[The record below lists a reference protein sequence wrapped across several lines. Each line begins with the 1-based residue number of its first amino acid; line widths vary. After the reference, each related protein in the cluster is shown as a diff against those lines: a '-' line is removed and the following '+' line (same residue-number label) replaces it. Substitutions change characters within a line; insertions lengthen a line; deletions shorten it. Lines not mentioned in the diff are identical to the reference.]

1 VAEAPEATI
10 YHVDFEGLNRHS
22 YFSKNI
28 TRGLHNLHNSNEKGR
43 KIFRPYLEML
53 FKPLEYA

>member
-1 VAEAPEATI
+1 VAEAPEATS
-10 YHVDFEGLNRHS
+10 YHVAFENLNGHI

-28 TRGLHNLHNSNEKGR
+28 TRGLHNMHNSHEKGR
-43 KIFRPYLEML
+43 KIFRPYLEIL